1 MLKIIINAHNS
12 TCSVAKYDDK
22 QKSSQCVRNV
32 FVDDCRYRGG
42 ARDCR
47 LASIRGR
54 RGRRPRHEPV
64 LRGLRGVRPADP
76 EPLPVLAR
84 YEVHSLSA
92 VPARPR
98 REGTG
103 RGQGRLATGHHGTG
117 VL

>member
-1 MLKIIINAHNS
+1 MRTIVHVLYPSMMTNEKVTNVAGMLYVN
-12 TCSVAKYDDK
+12 
-22 QKSSQCVRNV
+22 
-32 FVDDCRYRGG
+32 DCRYRGG

-47 LASIRGR
+47 LAGIRRR